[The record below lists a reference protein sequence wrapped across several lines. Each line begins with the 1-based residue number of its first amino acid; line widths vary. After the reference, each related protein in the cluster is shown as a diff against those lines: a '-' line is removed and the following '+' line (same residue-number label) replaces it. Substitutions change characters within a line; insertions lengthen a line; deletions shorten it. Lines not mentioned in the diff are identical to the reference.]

1 MWERVIA
8 GIREKLRM
16 VCVRIRERGE
26 RERSACVSTCACC
39 ESRRKRRGLLSFD
52 LFLVESSP
60 VTKEDLILGLSDQ
73 SRRLQS
79 TEFKKDASHD
89 QLVLLLLE

>member
-1 MWERVIA
+1 M
-8 GIREKLRM
+8 
-16 VCVRIRERGE
+16 RERGE
-26 RERSACVSTCACC
+26 REREVRVCECVRTC
-39 ESRRKRRGLLSFD
+39 ESGSKRRGLLSFD